1 MKKILI
7 ALFTLALVLSGCS
20 GSKVFKNGYSYV
32 FATDLRNMDYTM
44 TYRQSDHIHNANF
57 VDGLQE
63 NDPLGSYVADLATK
77 VSHNADYSV
86 WTYTLRKGVNW
97 VTSTGEVYAEVKA
110 QDFITALQ
118 HAADFNSNMLYIVAG
133 SIKNLD
139 KYVNGEITDF
149 TQVGIKAT
157 DDYTLEYTLNGPES
171 YWNSKTAYSI
181 LYPIN
186 KEFLETK
193 GAGCKLGSPVPSTC
207 TFGKPQPD
215 SILYNGPYILTNFT
229 SKSVIEYTANAN
241 YWDKKNVFIP
251 TVKLVYYDGTDPDSL
266 LRAFTAGTYSAA
278 RIYTTN
284 QASYEAAKVTYKD
297 NIYTSLTGGS
307 TFNMTFNI
315 ARTAYV
321 LTKKTTDKQK
331 TDTAKAILNK
341 NFRLA
346 IMFGFDRVTY
356 LAQAVGSDLAKVGL
370 RNALTPPTFVN
381 VNGKNYG
388 EAVSAELTKLDA
400 TTFPAGFNLTD
411 GQDPYYNPTI
421 AAAFMAKAVT
431 ELTAQGVSFPIV
443 LDIPEDST
451 NTVGI
456 NQGQSL
462 KNSIE
467 KSLGANNVV
476 IAVNITDE
484 DTYLNATYYAGSG
497 EDSDFDIST
506 ASGWGPDYVDPKSY
520 LDIYDPVNGDMLSS
534 TGLNP
539 VSNATPTMI
548 ANTKAVGL
556 DAYQALI
563 DTADK
568 QTTDVNARYALYA
581 KADAWLIANAYTIP
595 INADGGTPTVSKV
608 VPFTA
613 PYSWAGIASYK
624 FKYMQ
629 VSDKIVTVAD
639 RDAAFAAW
647 TKKRAALT
655 TK

>member
-1 MKKILI
+1 MKKILV

-20 GSKVFKNGYSYV
+20 GSKVFKNSYSYV

-77 VSHNADYSV
+77 VEHNADFSV

-133 SIKNLD
+133 SVKNLD

-157 DDYTLEYTLNGPES
+157 DDYTLVYTLNGPES

-193 GAGCKLGSPVPSTC
+193 GAGCKLGSPVPATC

-215 SILYNGPYILTNFT
+215 SILYNGPYVLTNFT

-266 LRAFTAGTYSAA
+266 LRAFTDGNYSAA

-284 QASYEAAKVTYKD
+284 QASYEAAKVKYKD
-297 NIYTSLTGGS
+297 NIYTSLTGGT

-315 ARTAYV
+315 ARTAYN

-346 IMFGFDRVTY
+346 LLFGFDRVTY
-356 LAQAVGSDLAKVGL
+356 MAQAVGSDLAKVGL

-381 VNGKNYG
+381 VDGKNYG
-388 EAVSAELTKLDA
+388 LAVSAELTKLDA
-400 TTFPAGFNLTD
+400 ATFPAGFNLTD
-411 GQDPYYNPTI
+411 GQDPYYNPTT

-431 ELTAQGVSFPIV
+431 ELTAQGVTFPIV

-467 KSLGANNVV
+467 KSLGVNNVM

-539 VSNATPTMI
+539 VKNATPVMI

-563 DTADK
+563 DTADMS
-568 QTTDVNARYALYA
+568 TTDVNARYALYA
-581 KADAWLIANAYTIP
+581 KADAWLIANAFTIP

-613 PYSWAGIASYK
+613 PYGWAGIASYK

-639 RDAAFAAW
+639 RDVAFASW

>member
-1 MKKILI
+1 MKKILV

-32 FATDLRNMDYTM
+32 FTTDLRNMDYTM

-77 VSHNADYSV
+77 VTHNADYSV

-133 SIKNLD
+133 SVKNLD

-207 TFGKPQPD
+207 TFGQPQPD

-266 LRAFTAGTYSAA
+266 LAAFTAGTYSAA

-307 TFNMTFNI
+307 TYNMTFNI

-370 RNALTPPTFVN
+370 RNTLTPPTFVN

-388 EAVSAELTKLDA
+388 EAISAELTKLDA

-411 GQDPYYNPTI
+411 GQDPYYNPTL

-431 ELTAQGVSFPIV
+431 ELTAQGVNFPIV

-462 KNSIE
+462 KSSIE
-467 KSLGANNVV
+467 KSLGTNNVV

-548 ANTKAVGL
+548 ANEKAIKL
-556 DAYQALI
+556 DEYQALI
-563 DTADK
+563 DAADK

-581 KADAWLIANAYTIP
+581 KADAWLIANAYEIA